1 MPIMV
6 ENINAQTITPANG
19 RNPRQLYEHQEEAV
33 KKLDAMDKKGEF
45 RTLLVLPTGGG
56 KTLTA
61 AHWLLRNAVDK
72 GKKILWI
79 AHRHLLL
86 EQAAEAF
93 ARNAYTD
100 NMVNRTVFSY
110 RIVSGMHDKLIHIK
124 ETDNIIF
131 AGKDSLIRSLDKLD
145 KWLNGEEIYLVVDE
159 AHHAVAKSYKKII
172 QYVAYHTKSMK
183 LLGLTATPFRTSED
197 EQGALKQ
204 IFTDDIVYKTDLDAL
219 IKKGILA
226 VSYTHL
232 TLPTNSLV

>member
-79 AHRHLLL
+79 AI
-86 EQAAEAF
+86 
-93 ARNAYTD
+93 D
-100 NMVNRTVFSY
+100 NQELCSFP
-110 RIVSGMHDKLIHIK
+110 GKLC
-124 ETDNIIF
+124 
-131 AGKDSLIRSLDKLD
+131 
-145 KWLNGEEIYLVVDE
+145 NGR
-159 AHHAVAKSYKKII
+159 
-172 QYVAYHTKSMK
+172 
-183 LLGLTATPFRTSED
+183 F
-197 EQGALKQ
+197 Q
-204 IFTDDIVYKTDLDAL
+204 IFYPGSTA
-219 IKKGILA
+219 A
-226 VSYTHL
+226 
-232 TLPTNSLV
+232 